1 MNGANANRKQL
12 KSIAF
17 FLINGIDK
25 ILFYCV
31 KISSRIL
38 GSVDVCL
45 FFFFYY
51 INSCNNLGYL
61 HNAGY

>member
-45 FFFFYY
+45 FFVGNDK
-51 INSCNNLGYL
+51 NSCNPLGYL